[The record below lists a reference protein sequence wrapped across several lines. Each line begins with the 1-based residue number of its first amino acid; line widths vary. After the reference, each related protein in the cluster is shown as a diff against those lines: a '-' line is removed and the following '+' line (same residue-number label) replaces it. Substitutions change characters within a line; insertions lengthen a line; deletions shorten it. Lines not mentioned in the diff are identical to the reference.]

1 MTIKLDYQT
10 VKNLKAPGRYTDALV
25 KGLHIWVKPNGTKYA
40 IFRYNY
46 NNKQHN
52 ISLGSFPSLSIS
64 EARIKAQ
71 QYRDQIDSGVNPMD
85 IKNTAK
91 KQSEQVQAQKLTFRE
106 FAAECIKTKRAEWTN
121 QKHGDQWEYTLE
133 EFAYPIIG
141 DKHLDEITMEDV
153 LEILTPIWTTKT
165 ETASRLRGR
174 LEWILAAAT
183 TRKLRSGIN
192 PAQWKNYL
200 QTILPAPNKV
210 KKVVHH
216 KALPYRQIPE
226 LVAKLREMTT
236 MASLALEF
244 TILNASRTGEVIEGL
259 RTEVT
264 GDIWTIPAS
273 RMKARKEHRVPLCQR
288 SLDILAIAKAMDDES
303 KYLFSVKGKKLT
315 NMAMPM
321 MLRRAKVDATVHGFR
336 SSFRDWVSEETNHPS
351 EVAEMALAHTIGNKV
366 EAAYRRKDLL
376 EKRRSL
382 LVDWESYCS
391 IPAQNNIHELKVA

>member
-25 KGLHIWVKPNGTKYA
+25 PGLHVWVKPNGNKYS
-40 IFRYNY
+40 IFRYNF

-52 ISLGSFPSLSIS
+52 MSLGSFPSLSIS

-71 QYRDQIDSGVNPMD
+71 QYRDQIDSGINPMD
-85 IKNTAK
+85 IKNDAK
-91 KQSEQVQAQKLTFRE
+91 KQFKQLQAKKIIFRE

-141 DKHLDEITMEDV
+141 DKYLDEITMEDI

-174 LEWILAAAT
+174 LEWVLAAAT
-183 TRKLRSGIN
+183 TRKLRHGIN
-192 PAQWKNYL
+192 PAQWKNFL

-216 KALPYRQIPE
+216 KALPYRQVPE
-226 LVAKLREMTT
+226 LIANLREMTT

-244 TILNASRTGEVIEGL
+244 TILNASRTGEVIDGL
-259 RTEVT
+259 RTEVM

-288 SLDILAIAKAMDDES
+288 SLDILAIAKAMDGES

-321 MLRRAKVDATVHGFR
+321 MLRRAKLDATVHGFR

-351 EVAEMALAHTIGNKV
+351 EVAEMALAHTITNTV
-366 EAAYRRKDLL
+366 ERAYRRKDLL
-376 EKRRSL
+376 EKRRL
-382 LVDWESYCS
+382 LLSDWDSYCS
-391 IPAQNNIHELKVA
+391 SPISSNLIELKAA

>member
-25 KGLHIWVKPNGTKYA
+25 PGLHIWVKPNGKKYS
-40 IFRYNY
+40 IFRYNF

-52 ISLGSFPSLSIS
+52 ISLGPFPSLSIS

-71 QYRDQIDSGVNPMD
+71 QYRDQIDSGINPMD
-85 IKNTAK
+85 IKNDAK
-91 KQSEQVQAQKLTFRE
+91 KQSEQLQAKKISFRA

-141 DKHLDEITMEDV
+141 DKYLDEISMEDI

-174 LEWILAAAT
+174 LEWVLASAT

-216 KALPYRQIPE
+216 KALPYRQVPE
-226 LVAKLREMTT
+226 LVANLRKMTT
-236 MASLALEF
+236 TASLALEF
-244 TILNASRTGEVIEGL
+244 TILNASRTGEVIDGL
-259 RTEVT
+259 RTEVI

-273 RMKARKEHRVPLCQR
+273 RMKGRKEHRVPLCQR
-288 SLDILAIAKAMDDES
+288 SLGILAIAKAMDGES
-303 KYLFSVKGKKLT
+303 KHLFSVNGKKLT

-321 MLRRAKVDATVHGFR
+321 MLRRAKVDATVHGFS

-376 EKRRSL
+376 EKRRVL
-382 LVDWESYCS
+382 LLDWEAYCS
-391 IPAQNNIHELKVA
+391 IPVQSNVVELQAA

>member
-10 VKNLKAPGRYTDALV
+10 VKNLKTPGRYTDALV

-40 IFRYNY
+40 IFRYNF
-46 NNKQHN
+46 NNNQHN
-52 ISLGSFPSLSIS
+52 MSLGSFPSLSIS

-71 QYRDQIDSGVNPMD
+71 QYRDQIDSGINPMD
-85 IKNTAK
+85 IKNDAK
-91 KQSEQVQAQKLTFRE
+91 KQSKQLQAKKITFRE

-174 LEWILAAAT
+174 LEWVLAAAT
-183 TRKLRSGIN
+183 TRKLRYGIN
-192 PAQWKNYL
+192 PAQWKNFL

-216 KALPYRQIPE
+216 KALPYRQVPE
-226 LVAKLREMTT
+226 LIANLREMTT

-244 TILNASRTGEVIEGL
+244 TILNASRTGEVIDGL
-259 RTEVT
+259 RTEVM

-288 SLDILAIAKAMDDES
+288 SLDILAIAKAMDGES

-351 EVAEMALAHTIGNKV
+351 EVAEMALAHTITNTV
-366 EAAYRRKDLL
+366 ERAYRRKDLL
-376 EKRRSL
+376 EKRRL
-382 LVDWESYCS
+382 LLNDWNSYCS
-391 IPAQNNIHELKVA
+391 CPISSNLIELKAA